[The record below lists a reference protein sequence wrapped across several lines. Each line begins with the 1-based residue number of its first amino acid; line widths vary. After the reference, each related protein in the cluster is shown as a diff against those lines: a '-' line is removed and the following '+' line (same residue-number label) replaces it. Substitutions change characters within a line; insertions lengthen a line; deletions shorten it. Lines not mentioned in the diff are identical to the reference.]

1 MSEPE
6 KTEIKEEP
14 KTEKAPEKEKKLI
27 AAKVSGTV
35 KWFNVRSGYGF
46 INRNDTKEDVFVH
59 QSAIV
64 KNNPRKCVRS
74 VGDGENVEFDVVVGE
89 KGNEAAN
96 VTGPNGECVLGSRY
110 AADKPRGYRG
120 RGYRRGGPRVNGIEN
135 GSYEESGE
143 MMRGR
148 GRGGRFR
155 GRGRPRFFRGYAYPY
170 GGYGRGGRQMQY
182 CEMPED
188 VMMMPMRGRTGFRSR
203 GRGRGGFYYSGPVY
217 MGDMG
222 KGMRGG
228 YGGPMVYRGSN
239 YRRGGRGRGARG
251 AYNESKGK
259 PRKTEV
265 LGEEGQQQQSGA
277 TNEVPAPSVK
287 SAPPSAV
294 APVENTTTESV
305 A

>member
-1 MSEPE
+1 M
-6 KTEIKEEP
+6 
-14 KTEKAPEKEKKLI
+14 I

-96 VTGPNGECVLGSRY
+96 VTGPEGECVIGSRY

-120 RGYRRGGPRVNGIEN
+120 RGGYRRGGPRTNGIEN
-135 GSYEESGE
+135 DGYEEGGE

-148 GRGGRFR
+148 GRGGRYR
-155 GRGRPRFFRGYAYPY
+155 GRGRPRFFRGYASYAY
-170 GGYGRGGRQMQY
+170 GGYGRGGRQLQY
-182 CEMPED
+182 CDMPDD
-188 VMMMPMRGRTGFRSR
+188 VMMMPMRGRGGFRGR

-217 MGDMG
+217 MSDMG

-251 AYNESKGK
+251 AFNETKGK
-259 PRKTEV
+259 PKKAE
-265 LGEEGQQQQSGA
+265 GSSDEGQQAGA
-277 TNEVPAPSVK
+277 GESAAPAVKSVPAIT
-287 SAPPSAV
+287 AI
-294 APVENTTTESV
+294 ENTTAESV